1 MSKKNSKIN
10 FGIGL
15 LAIVILICIG
25 MTGQASGKTKGNE
38 HPEAVIKVSALS
50 GKAPLTVQFNGRGS
64 SSPDGTIHRYL
75 WDFGDRANS
84 RRKIVNHTY
93 DTPGSYIAELRVR
106 DSNKG
111 VDTDTVMIEVL
122 PCYIHVEDMS
132 ISLIRNED
140 GSAKAQLCLLITDEE
155 KMPVEDVMVI
165 GRWRGLVKG
174 RSVGITDKSGKAVF
188 ESKST
193 GKSGIIKFSVKRAG
207 TSGCSYRPSQNV
219 VNAIQ
224 ISTEPEINLV
234 PSACVKAAPI
244 MGSAPH
250 SVDFCGVNS
259 YDSDGSIVSCQW
271 DFGDGEYLN
280 EVEAKHEYLNPGL
293 YEAVLTVTDDKG
305 AVASEVVVITVT
317 LPAEDPEVII
327 TGFDRF
333 SDEEDPGN
341 QKPVAKVSARWA
353 GGEVV
358 NVNFDGGGSYDQ
370 DGFVTT
376 YSWDFGD
383 GGSGEG
389 EQVNHRFS
397 SLGSYK
403 VTLTVVDDQG
413 NSSSSAIGLE
423 MNSAGLCY
431 YNIDLSSV
439 QVVK

>member
-1 MSKKNSKIN
+1 MSNKNSKIN

-50 GKAPLTVQFNGRGS
+50 GKAPLTVQFNGGES
-64 SSPDGTIHRYL
+64 NDSDGIIRKYL
-75 WDFGDRANS
+75 WSFGDR
-84 RRKIVNHTY
+84 RRGKGEIVNHTY
-93 DTPGSYIAELRVR
+93 KTPGSYVAELQVMDNNRGS
-106 DSNKG
+106 DE
-111 VDTDTVMIEVL
+111 DTVTIEVL
-122 PCYIHVEDMS
+122 PNYIYVEDMS

-155 KMPVEDVMVI
+155 KMPVEDVMII

-174 RSVGITDKSGKAVF
+174 RSVGVTDNKGKAVF
-188 ESKST
+188 ESNST
-193 GKSGIIKFSVKRAG
+193 IKSGIIKFAVKSAG
-207 TSGCSYRPSQNV
+207 TSGCSYRPSQNA

-224 ISTEPEINLV
+224 ISTEPEVNLA

-250 SVDFCGVNS
+250 SVNFCGVNS

-280 EVEAKHEYLNPGL
+280 EMEAKHEYLNPGM
-293 YEAVLTVTDDKG
+293 YGAVLTVTDDKG
-305 AVASEVVVITVT
+305 AVASEIVVIKVS

-383 GGSGEG
+383 GGSGDG
-389 EQVNHRFS
+389 EQVNHRFP